1 MKQFGALILS
11 FFLLALCFSGCSRG
25 GTIDNGANEA
35 DYPVTV
41 NEVTLSAK
49 PEGVAVLSDNLADVI
64 LALGY
69 EIDLKA
75 RGDVCTQKDLRVL
88 PVATMDDAA
97 SMQQLGV
104 TLLLT
109 EEDPTQE
116 QKDTLNSS
124 GITVVTLQTADS
136 RTDLERLYTEVA
148 SLMRGGNTGY
158 RRGQDIAANI
168 LTTLDDINRV
178 IPKSNRITTACYL
191 YDLDGHA
198 VTGDQFASVVFS
210 CAGVTNAFSGE
221 TDGTISQDSFR
232 RADPDYIFCSADV
245 KETLMTDAS
254 YSSLTAV
261 KRQQVI
267 EMEESEIARLG
278 RTAITTASFVAG
290 TVYPELLKT
299 GSESSAEES
308 SGPENSGESSAQEG
322 YKTLQAGDSGDEVKK
337 LQERLDELGY
347 MFVPCSGEYGA
358 ATTQAVCDFQLLNG
372 MSTTGIADE
381 EMQKR
386 LYSDQ
391 AVSRT
396 D

>member
-1 MKQFGALILS
+1 
-11 FFLLALCFSGCSRG
+11 
-25 GTIDNGANEA
+25 
-35 DYPVTV
+35 
-41 NEVTLSAK
+41 
-49 PEGVAVLSDNLADVI
+49 
-64 LALGY
+64 
-69 EIDLKA
+69 
-75 RGDVCTQKDLRVL
+75 
-88 PVATMDDAA
+88 
-97 SMQQLGV
+97 
-104 TLLLT
+104 
-109 EEDPTQE
+109 
-116 QKDTLNSS
+116 
-124 GITVVTLQTADS
+124 
-136 RTDLERLYTEVA
+136 
-148 SLMRGGNTGY
+148 
-158 RRGQDIAANI
+158 
-168 LTTLDDINRV
+168 
-178 IPKSNRITTACYL
+178 
-191 YDLDGHA
+191 
-198 VTGDQFASVVFS
+198 
-210 CAGVTNAFSGE
+210 
-221 TDGTISQDSFR
+221 
-232 RADPDYIFCSADV
+232 
-245 KETLMTDAS
+245 MTDAS

-299 GSESSAEES
+299 GSESS
-308 SGPENSGESSAQEG
+308 GPENGGESSAQEG

-391 AVSRT
+391 AIART